1 MEDGKGKDDLTA
13 ALIEPVKA
21 NQISSS
27 RQEISTD
34 GSCSNLF
41 AEDNIK
47 LLTGDSELWRS
58 QEDDFYRETVKPSRI
73 QKTVTLPLHDGSDRS
88 QNV

>member
-27 RQEISTD
+27 RQEISTG

-41 AEDNIK
+41 AEENIK
-47 LLTGDSELWRS
+47 LLTGDSKL
-58 QEDDFYRETVKPSRI
+58 
-73 QKTVTLPLHDGSDRS
+73 
-88 QNV
+88 